1 MTPNKKVSV
10 FCLWRDSEKTISR
23 TLKQLEDLESLV
35 GFSFSYFFYEND
47 SKDNTVAVLDE
58 WLSSRS
64 GELKSENLDMQ
75 KFGRTTDPKRMKFL
89 CRCRNESKKLAGS
102 NDSDYSLLIDSDIKF
117 NKENFSRQ
125 LDTLE
130 NCKDAV
136 MVTAN
141 SRQNIEDLT
150 FGCCADSYYDAYA
163 FKDRHGN
170 QGMYWSDCP
179 SYKSDDQFNWKL
191 GKPIITMSS
200 FGGLAVIKSDV
211 FNKVEW
217 SADIHCDHVN
227 MCYDISRFGN
237 IYADPKSKIYVEVNL
252 ANLNLQSFA
261 NMAKSQ
267 NENYYKHF

>member
-1 MTPNKKVSV
+1 MPKTTKVSV
-10 FCLWRDSEKTISR
+10 FCIWRDSGKTIKT
-23 TLKQLEDLESLV
+23 TLSQLEDLESLD

-47 SKDNTVAVLDE
+47 SKDNTVLVLDE

-64 GELKSENLDMQ
+64 GEIKSENLVMQ

-117 NKENFSRQ
+117 NKENFLRQ

-130 NCKDAV
+130 NCENAV

-150 FGCCADSYYDAYA
+150 FGCCADSYYDSYA

-191 GKPIITMSS
+191 GKPILTMSS
-200 FGGLAVIKSDV
+200 FGGFAVLKSAV

-227 MCYDISRFGN
+227 MCYDISRYGN
-237 IYADPKSKIYVEVNL
+237 IYCDPKSKVYVDVNSGDIDIDRCKNTAEQQKSIYWN
-252 ANLNLQSFA
+252 NF
-261 NMAKSQ
+261 
-267 NENYYKHF
+267 